1 MTLARPPHC
10 LWHALRSPMQAPA
23 TPAREGTTAAPPP
36 HHHHQQRT
44 GEKERRKEGRKEGRK
59 ERKGEG
65 EKGLASVQIPRI
77 PDPKFT
83 RNTNAHTHSRERREE
98 ERERGRERER
108 EKERERER
116 ERERNKPRTVK
127 SVVWNAREGFRWGM
141 LGGNVLTCF
150 IHSGRPSYIVTWD
163 STTHTE
169 HAPSTMEA
177 TRKSK
182 GAMYAE

>member
-98 ERERGRERER
+98 ERERER
-108 EKERERER
+108 KRERER
-116 ERERNKPRTVK
+116 ERKRERKRK
-127 SVVWNAREGFRWGM
+127 REEQATHSEECCLECEGR
-141 LGGNVLTCF
+141 LSLGNV
-150 IHSGRPSYIVTWD
+150 GRKCSYLLHPQRQAFVYR
-163 STTHTE
+163 HL
-169 HAPSTMEA
+169 
-177 TRKSK
+177 
-182 GAMYAE
+182 G